1 MEPVE
6 AYTSRQQRWHAEAE
20 RCARLFL
27 RIGNWR
33 LLVALGAIA
42 IALFAFWR
50 GAVSAWWLLLPLA
63 AFIALVVWHE
73 RVVRRRE
80 FADRAIRFYDRGLA
94 RLDDRWIGTG
104 NPGETFRDPAHIYA
118 DDLDVFGRGSLFE
131 LISTARTG
139 AGERTLAHWF
149 QAPAARDEAL
159 ARQQAAREL
168 RESLDLREDLA
179 LLGEDIRAE
188 VHAETLATWGA
199 APPIV
204 FAPALRWLAL
214 LLSAAGVIAF
224 CLFLGHVLP
233 LSPFAAV
240 IGCDIVF
247 IALVRKRVAQV
258 VASID
263 TPAHDLRILSLLLE
277 RLERE
282 RFTTPRLKALRA
294 ELDVDGLPASRRIAR
309 LERWTELL
317 DSGDHVLLRVIGPVL
332 LWREQMGMAIEA
344 WRRRNGRNTGRW
356 LSAVGELE
364 ALSSLASFS
373 YERPAWDYPE
383 LLENGDPRFEAEG
396 LQHPLMPPAQC
407 VPNDVSI
414 GGDARVLIV
423 SGSNMSGKSTLLRSI
438 GLNAVLAWAGA
449 PVAAKHLRISPVQVG
464 ASIRVVDSL
473 QDGRSRFY
481 AEITRMRQI
490 MDLAGGK
497 PPVLFLLDELL
508 SGTNSHDRRIGA
520 AALVRG
526 LADRGAIGLITTHDL
541 ALADLE
547 RDLGA
552 RAINVHFDDEIADG
566 QIRFDYHLRPGVV
579 TRSNALELM
588 RAVGLE
594 V

>member
-1 MEPVE
+1 MDPVE

-20 RCARLFL
+20 RCARLFV

-33 LLVALGAIA
+33 LLVALGAVA
-42 IALFAFWR
+42 IALLAFWR

-63 AFIALVVWHE
+63 AFIALMVWHE

-80 FADRAIRFYDRGLA
+80 FAERAIRFYDRGLA
-94 RLDDRWIGTG
+94 RLDDHWIGTG
-104 NPGETFRDPAHIYA
+104 NPGEAFRDPSHTYA

-139 AGERTLAHWF
+139 AGERTLAQWF
-149 QAPAARDEAL
+149 LTPAARDEAL

-188 VHAETLATWGA
+188 VHAETLAAWGA

-204 FAPALRWLAL
+204 FSLALRWLAL
-214 LLSAAGVIAF
+214 LLAVAGVIAF
-224 CLFLGHVLP
+224 CLFMARVLP
-233 LSPFAAV
+233 LSPFAAI

-247 IALVRKRVAQV
+247 IAMVRKRVAQV

-282 RFTTPRLKALRA
+282 RFTTARLKALRA

-317 DSGDHVLLRVIGPVL
+317 DSGDHVLLRVIGPVI
-332 LWREQMGMAIEA
+332 LWREQMAMAIEA
-344 WRRRNGRNTGRW
+344 WRRRNGPSTGRW

-373 YERPAWDYPE
+373 FERPAWDYPE
-383 LLENGDPRFEAEG
+383 LLENGDPRFEAES

-449 PVAAKHLRISPVQVG
+449 PVAAKRLRISPVQVG

-490 MDLAGGK
+490 MDLAGGT